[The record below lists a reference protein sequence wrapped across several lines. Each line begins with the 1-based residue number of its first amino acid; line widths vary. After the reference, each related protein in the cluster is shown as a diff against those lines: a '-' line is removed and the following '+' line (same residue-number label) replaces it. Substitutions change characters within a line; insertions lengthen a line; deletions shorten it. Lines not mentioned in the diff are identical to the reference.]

1 MERIKQTDRKIVY
14 VIFTVAYWAACI
26 AARQGIDYLAGGIL
40 IITALFLYLSAFS
53 RSGCMADLEGLF
65 SISWVG
71 GIGIACLKLSRLQK
85 EWSVTTWVCFYLAY
99 AGFVLAYQFA
109 ARKNRTKD
117 QEQKQ
122 KEIRRDAVTAKR
134 VFICCVCLT
143 AVSVACFVLEA
154 VVVGFIPLFSDMP
167 HAYSYFHISGVH
179 YFTISCILVP
189 ALTVL
194 YSKIQEKAGK
204 ISWMILG
211 ICNLTAVAI
220 QILCVSRF
228 QLLFAV
234 GFAVVTYV
242 MLYQNITWK
251 KILILIIVMIPVYVA
266 LTVARRHSVSYLNGI
281 FEMKNSNMPI
291 FITQPYIYV
300 ANNFENFNCLVEQL
314 PKFTYG
320 IRMLFPFFALT
331 GLKFVIPWVT
341 QFPNYVTKT
350 ELTTFTM
357 FYDAYYDFG
366 AVGVLLLAM
375 LLGVAA
381 GWLTGKIKKSDNP
394 MIYLFYGELAIYL
407 GLSFFTTWLSN
418 PTMWFWFAVTLA
430 MYWFIGRGKKKG
442 RGENVGTDE
451 N

>member
-14 VIFTVAYWAACI
+14 VIFTAAFGAACI
-26 AARQGIDYLAGGIL
+26 AARQGVDYLAGGIL
-40 IITALFLYLSAFS
+40 IITALFLYLSAFF
-53 RSGCMADLEGLF
+53 RSGCMADLEALF
-65 SISWVG
+65 SLSWVG
-71 GIGIACLKLSRLQK
+71 GLGIACLKLSRLQK
-85 EWSVTTWVCFYLAY
+85 EWSMTTWVCFYLAY
-99 AGFVLAYQFA
+99 VGFVLVYYLVIR
-109 ARKNRTKD
+109 RKSTA
-117 QEQKQ
+117 EQQ
-122 KEIRRDAVTAKR
+122 KEIQRDEMTARRI
-134 VFICCVCLT
+134 FICCICLT
-143 AVSVACFVLEA
+143 GISVACFILEA
-154 VVVGFIPLFSDMP
+154 VVVGFIPLFSSMP

-189 ALTVL
+189 ALTVV
-194 YSKIQEKAGK
+194 YSKTQEKIK
-204 ISWMILG
+204 KVCWIVLG

-242 MLYQNITWK
+242 MLYKNITWK
-251 KILILIIVMIPVYVA
+251 KVLLLLVVLVPVYVA

-291 FITQPYIYV
+291 FITQPYIYI

-366 AVGVLLLAM
+366 VIGVLLLAAF
-375 LLGVAA
+375 LGAFA
-381 GWLTGKIKKSDNP
+381 GWLSKKIKTSDNP
-394 MIYLFYGELAIYL
+394 IIYLFYGELAIYL

-418 PTMWFWFAVTLA
+418 PTMWFWFAVTLV
-430 MYWFIGRGKKKG
+430 MYWFIGMGRKKG
-442 RGENVGTDE
+442 GGDKNGTDK

>member
-14 VIFTVAYWAACI
+14 VIFTAAYWAACI
-26 AARQGIDYLAGGIL
+26 AARQGADYLAGGIL
-40 IITALFLYLSAFS
+40 IVTALFLYLSAFF
-53 RSGCMADLEGLF
+53 RSGCMTDLEALF
-65 SISWVG
+65 SLSWVG

-85 EWSVTTWVCFYLAY
+85 EWSMTTWGCFYLAY
-99 AGFVLAYQFA
+99 AGFVLAYQFVMFRKKA
-109 ARKNRTKD
+109 AEP
-117 QEQKQ
+117 EQKQ
-122 KEIRRDAVTAKR
+122 REIDRDEMTAKR
-134 VFICCVCLT
+134 IFICCVCLT
-143 AVSVACFVLEA
+143 GISVACFVLEA
-154 VVVGFIPLFSDMP
+154 VVVGFIPLFSSMP

-179 YFTISCILVP
+179 YFTVSCILVP
-189 ALTVL
+189 ALTVV
-194 YSKIQEKAGK
+194 YSKTQEKAGK
-204 ISWMILG
+204 MRWAVLG

-242 MLYQNITWK
+242 MIYKNITWK
-251 KILILIIVMIPVYVA
+251 KILLLFILMIPVYVA

-291 FITQPYIYV
+291 FITQPYIYI

-366 AVGVLLLAM
+366 MVGVLLLSI
-375 LLGVAA
+375 LLGVFA
-381 GWLTGKIKKSDNP
+381 GWLTKKIRKTDNP
-394 MIYLFYGELAIYL
+394 IIYLFYGELAIYL
-407 GLSFFTTWLSN
+407 GLSFFTTWFSN
-418 PTMWFWFAVTLA
+418 PTMWFWFAVTLV

-442 RGENVGTDE
+442 RGEKFGTE
-451 N
+451 KN